1 MPLCGSSSLLKSPS
15 TLILPPKNAC
25 ITACMSPWTNRER
38 AVLYAID
45 TVTSGFTQMTGV
57 YIEAPRRRVDVGIER
72 GSGKR
77 SLSDDEVDPDGS
89 HGPPADNAA
98 TATSLHPQE

>member
-1 MPLCGSSSLLKSPS
+1 MPLCGSNSLLKSPS

-45 TVTSGFTQMTGV
+45 TVTSGLARWPVSILRRPDDVSTWASSAAAEKGASATMRLTRTGA
-57 YIEAPRRRVDVGIER
+57 IA
-72 GSGKR
+72 
-77 SLSDDEVDPDGS
+77 L
-89 HGPPADNAA
+89 PPITPPPPLASA
-98 TATSLHPQE
+98 SE